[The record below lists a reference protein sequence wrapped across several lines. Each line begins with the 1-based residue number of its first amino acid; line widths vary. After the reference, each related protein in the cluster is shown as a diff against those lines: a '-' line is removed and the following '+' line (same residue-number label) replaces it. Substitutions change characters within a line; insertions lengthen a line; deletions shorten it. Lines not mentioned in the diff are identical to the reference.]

1 MVRRRSLRWQLIVPL
16 NAAVALIV
24 SAFLVWDGVTEY
36 HVQIAAKRSALQEEA
51 AIISPLAQRMSRN
64 RQDLQGYVDDVCGR
78 AQQTSP
84 GHHVAV
90 QVGDEVFHAHSNH
103 KDPQAM
109 LAAMQAAAADRS
121 GRAVAEDGRIV
132 VGAARR
138 GATTVWV
145 SEHLD
150 DVLRDLWRQV
160 LRRILSLMALAAAIA
175 LVVNLMVTRHVARP
189 LRAVVDA
196 ARRLKAGRLGAQ
208 APVARTEELSFL
220 ADEFNAMSAALA
232 AADRERRLQ
241 MEKARR
247 IQERLLPARDIG
259 SGLRLACVYEPASEV
274 GGDYFDILPRDGGG
288 LILAVAD
295 VTGHGVPA
303 AMGAAMLKMLL
314 LGAAERTAEPERLLE
329 EVNKG
334 FAAVTLPEDFASMM
348 VAVVD
353 PGGRRVRYAS
363 AGHPAA
369 YFLRPGDPIKAL
381 PATGPLLAIPLREPW
396 HTVELAV
403 QPGDRLLMVTD
414 GLAEA
419 ANVQG
424 QFLGQERLATLV
436 EETRSDP
443 LDKACRRVVD
453 RIILFRG
460 AAAQSDDMTVLGV
473 EF

>member
-36 HVQIAAKRSALQEEA
+36 HVQIAGKRSALQEEA
-51 AIISPLAQRMSRN
+51 AIIAPVAQRMSRN
-64 RQDLQGYVDDVCGR
+64 PQDLQGYVDDVCGR

-90 QVGDEVFHAHSNH
+90 QVGDEVFQAHSNH
-103 KDPQAM
+103 KDPPAM

-160 LRRILSLMALAAAIA
+160 LRRVLSLMALAAAIA

-196 ARRLKAGRLGAQ
+196 ARRLKAGRLGVQ
-208 APVARTEELSFL
+208 APVAKTEELSFL
-220 ADEFNAMSAALA
+220 VGEFNAMSAALA

-241 MEKARR
+241 MEKARL
-247 IQERLLPARDIG
+247 IQERLLPPPDIG
-259 SGLRLACVYEPASEV
+259 SGLRLACVYEPATEV
-274 GGDYFDILPRDGGG
+274 GGDYFDILPRNGG

-314 LGAAERTAEPERLLE
+314 VGAAERTAEPERLLE

-369 YFLRPGDPIKAL
+369 YFLRPGHPVKAL
-381 PATGPLLAIPLREPW
+381 PSTGPLLAIPVREPW

-443 LDKACRRVVD
+443 LDKACRRLVD
-453 RIILFRG
+453 RIMLFRG